1 MVNNYNLFEIERH
14 VFQNASRSI
23 QQPPS
28 LLEYYHFTHF
38 PEKQSSFSCEFVAAR
53 ADPIANNERDYN
65 RRGRAARGENSLA
78 PCTQHTSPIRTPL
91 DPRWRHIGP
100 RRIATKVDVS
110 ISHDRNEQRHAVV
123 TPMSILLSLGNVVG
137 PRFIIRTRVP
147 CRYTRSIRLVFRR
160 IIRVHRLPL
169 FRSNRLLSFAPFCWF
184 KFTRRCTIVFSLCEW
199 IGERFLVDL
208 VIRRLEVRLEFF
220 LLLCFVLHV

>member
-1 MVNNYNLFEIERH
+1 MTNNYNLSFENRTARFPKRIDIDPT
-14 VFQNASRSI
+14 ASSSPRILPFHPLSRKTIIVQLRIRRGSI
-23 QQPPS
+23 PS
-28 LLEYYHFTHF
+28 RTM
-38 PEKQSSFSCEFVAAR
+38 SG
-53 ADPIANNERDYN
+53 IN
-65 RRGRAARGENSLA
+65 RRGRAARGENPLA

-147 CRYTRSIRLVFRR
+147 RRYTRSIQLVFRR

-169 FRSNRLLSFAPFCWF
+169 LRSN
-184 KFTRRCTIVFSLCEW
+184 
-199 IGERFLVDL
+199 
-208 VIRRLEVRLEFF
+208 
-220 LLLCFVLHV
+220 